1 MAQEGW
7 IWKGNTVT
15 LLLTIKTVL
24 LDVSHEA
31 YLWSCWNC
39 KEKRNRAVV
48 CLSFLPG
55 RGNCRDPMTL
65 NSCAARRNWTLLLS
79 LSVHVQKSW
88 NCWMIVIHV
97 QSYVVRLVATHSTAH
112 HSCGG
117 PWGCSNYWF
126 QLCHFQ
132 GSDVWKQFMYQSVCT
147 CACMVSGRG
156 GEIALT

>member
-39 KEKRNRAVV
+39 KEKRNRSVI

-65 NSCAARRNWTLLLS
+65 NSCAARRNWTGSHAPVTVSSCSEKLQLLDDCYTCAVLCCEACVPPTIPVVDHEDVAIIGS
-79 LSVHVQKSW
+79 SCVTSRGQMYGNNSCTNPCVHV
-88 NCWMIVIHV
+88 
-97 QSYVVRLVATHSTAH
+97 
-112 HSCGG
+112 
-117 PWGCSNYWF
+117 P
-126 QLCHFQ
+126 
-132 GSDVWKQFMYQSVCT
+132 VWWV
-147 CACMVSGRG
+147 G
-156 GEIALT
+156 GEEKLL